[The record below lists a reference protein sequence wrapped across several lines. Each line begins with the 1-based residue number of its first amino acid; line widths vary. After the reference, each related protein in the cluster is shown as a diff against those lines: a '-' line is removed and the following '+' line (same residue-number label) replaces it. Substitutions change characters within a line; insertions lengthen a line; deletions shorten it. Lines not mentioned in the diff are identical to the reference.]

1 MPMPFLFISSSRLNQ
16 RLDQFYR
23 ELDACHARLNSLS
36 DIYLK
41 LGHVNTNLSRIY
53 ELHHMTHERI
63 ETMQRAW
70 DELVAEV
77 TALKDLDEAVK
88 AGFAALE
95 QKLQE
100 AIDRLGNAP
109 SVAEVDALRA
119 EVAGAVA
126 DVKAAIPA

>member
-1 MPMPFLFISSSRLNQ
+1 MPYMFVSTREMNK
-16 RLDQFYR
+16 RLDALFS
-23 ELDACHARLNSLS
+23 ELDACHDRLNVLT
-36 DIYLK
+36 DMYRK
-41 LGHVNTNLSRIY
+41 LGYINTNLLRIY
-53 ELHHMTHERI
+53 ERLN
-63 ETMQRAW
+63 TMQRAW

-126 DVKAAIPA
+126 DVRAAIPA